1 MKRHRCPGPQTYQ
14 EAAGFTS
21 DLSWEACTK
30 SRSSHRTSLLA
41 LRKCTAGSAATTSS
55 RRAVVIVEHA
65 AEALA
70 VQHPTGIEKVSRL
83 WVDETIRQT
92 LVIAFHV
99 IVDGEILDGR
109 PQRSLPSKITLSRQD
124 SLMVRTN
131 LSANAFRFG
140 DRGGSLTDLTPTPAS
155 RFRNSVVNSGSRS

>member
-1 MKRHRCPGPQTYQ
+1 MKRHHCPGPQTYQ
-14 EAAGFTS
+14 AAWFHQRFIVRGMH
-21 DLSWEACTK
+21 K

-41 LRKCTAGSAATTSS
+41 SRKCTAGSAATTSS

-70 VQHPTGIEKVSRL
+70 LQHPTGIDKVSRL
-83 WVDETIRQT
+83 WVDETICQA

-109 PQRSLPSKITLSRQD
+109 PQRSLSKQNHHFLQTGFFDGPYEPLGKCIQ
-124 SLMVRTN
+124 VR
-131 LSANAFRFG
+131 
-140 DRGGSLTDLTPTPAS
+140 
-155 RFRNSVVNSGSRS
+155 